1 MYYNLIHALKRR
13 LILELQDSFSF
24 HPVYRKIVPYIQNR
38 FSFKERPQYGIV
50 IKGSSANKVA
60 LSGDNYMGVIESH
73 VMLAYVGQAVYPI
86 EWVREDLVAV
96 RKNGNRMPSLPGVY
110 YIEILTAPTLP
121 GEVGT
126 FAMDPLY
133 TVTDEPVLMF
143 LSGVERVAQLQQ
155 IPVQHTVRLWENRSY
170 LLIEGTDYTVN
181 YETGE
186 ITLIAAFGKG
196 SVLSADYRYAGTSVG
211 PIEFAWNSADMTTLP
226 GVVLA
231 FGKRSEAGQKVAVVI
246 YGDRVDAAKAF
257 GGKFEVSFDLDV
269 IARDSIQME
278 EIADLVFMYLWAQ
291 KKGALEF
298 EGIEILDVSIGGEAE
313 EIADETGDNYFY
325 QASASVSMR
334 ADWELHVPMPLTISK
349 VTPVTRQGET
359 DPSVPSGIQA
369 VANEIFFSSEAIFAG
384 RNDDYERIG

>member
-1 MYYNLIHALKRR
+1 MYYNLVHALKRR
-13 LILELQDSFSF
+13 LILELQDSFSS

-38 FSFKERPQYGIV
+38 FSFEERPQYGIV

-60 LSGDNYMGVIESH
+60 LSGDNYVGVIESH
-73 VMLAYVGQAVYPI
+73 VMLAYVGQAVYPL

-96 RKNGNRMPSLPGVY
+96 KKNGNRMPSPPGVY
-110 YIEILTAPTLP
+110 YIEILTAPKLP

-133 TVTDEPVLMF
+133 TVTDEPVLIFM
-143 LSGVERVAQLQQ
+143 SGVERQAQLQQ
-155 IPVQHTVRLWENRSY
+155 VPVQKTVRLWENRNY
-170 LLIEGTDYTVN
+170 LLIEGTDYRID
-181 YETGE
+181 YDTGALE
-186 ITLIAAFGKG
+186 ILGTFGKG
-196 SVLSADYRYAGTSVG
+196 STLTADYRYAGTSLG
-211 PIEFAWNSADMTTLP
+211 PIEFAWNSADMTTIP

-231 FGKRSEAGQKVAVVI
+231 FGKRAEAGQKVAVVV
-246 YGDRVDAAKAF
+246 YGDRVDAAKAY

-269 IARDSIQME
+269 ISRDAVQME
-278 EIADLVFMYLWAQ
+278 EIVDLVLMYLWAQ
-291 KKGALEF
+291 KKSVLEF
-298 EGIEILDVSIGGEAE
+298 EGIEIIDVSIGGEAE
-313 EIADETGDNYFY
+313 EVVDETGDNLSY
-325 QASASVSMR
+325 QASVSVQLR

-369 VANEIFFSSEAIFAG
+369 VANEIFFASQAIFAG